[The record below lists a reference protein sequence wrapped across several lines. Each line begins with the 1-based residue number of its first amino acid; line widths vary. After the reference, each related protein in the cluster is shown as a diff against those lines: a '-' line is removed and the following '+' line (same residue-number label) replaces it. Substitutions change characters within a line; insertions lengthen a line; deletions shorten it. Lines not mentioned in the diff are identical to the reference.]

1 MQDQDQQQTIDNYI
15 DPIELSEMDKFVCM
29 EMGRQIHRYIKAMRG
44 SVNMMYRFEDQLKT
58 FSIPEREEAIAR
70 YIDLNRKVVSG
81 LDFRMIVARAMAN
94 YCDSYDYLDSMLHN
108 ERKFE
113 SYMKRVYKKYIQF
126 HEVFEENGKFGI
138 RDHKGRILVHPLYDF
153 LRTSYVYV
161 DDLRTMPVI
170 AQRDGRMGLV
180 LPDGKDTVEAPFIY
194 DDISLRDEPPYFE
207 AIKDGKTILLNA

>member
-1 MQDQDQQQTIDNYI
+1 MQDQDHQQTIDNYI

-58 FSIPEREEAIAR
+58 LSIPEREEAIAR

>member
-58 FSIPEREEAIAR
+58 LSIPEREEAIAR

-94 YCDSYDYLDSMLHN
+94 YCDSYDYLDSMLRN

>member
-58 FSIPEREEAIAR
+58 LSIPEREEAIAR

-170 AQRDGRMGLV
+170 AQRDGRMGLI

>member
-58 FSIPEREEAIAR
+58 LSIPEREEAIAR

-94 YCDSYDYLDSMLHN
+94 YCDSYDYLDRMLHN

>member
-44 SVNMMYRFEDQLKT
+44 SVYMMYRFEDQLKT
-58 FSIPEREEAIAR
+58 LSIPEREEAIAR

-126 HEVFEENGKFGI
+126 HEIFEENGKFGI

-207 AIKDGKTILLNA
+207 ALKDGKTILLNA

>member
-58 FSIPEREEAIAR
+58 LSIPEREEAIAR

-81 LDFRMIVARAMAN
+81 LDFRMIVARAIAN

-180 LPDGKDTVEAPFIY
+180 LPDGKDTVEVPFIY

>member
-1 MQDQDQQQTIDNYI
+1 MQDKDQQLTIDKYI

-44 SVNMMYRFEDQLKT
+44 SVNMMYRFEEQLKT
-58 FSIPEREEAIAR
+58 LTIPEREEAIAR

-94 YCDSYDYLDSMLHN
+94 YCDSFDYLDSMLHN
-108 ERKFE
+108 EQKFE
-113 SYMKRVYKKYIQF
+113 SYMKRIYKKYIQF

-138 RDHKGRILVHPLYDF
+138 RDHKGRVLVHPLYDF
-153 LRTSYVYV
+153 LRTCYVYV

-170 AQRDGRMGLV
+170 AQRDGKMGLI

-207 AIKDGKTILLNA
+207 ANKDGKIVLLDA

>member
-58 FSIPEREEAIAR
+58 LSIPEREEAIAR

-113 SYMKRVYKKYIQF
+113 SYIKRVYKKYIQF

-170 AQRDGRMGLV
+170 
-180 LPDGKDTVEAPFIY
+180 
-194 DDISLRDEPPYFE
+194 SPP
-207 AIKDGKTILLNA
+207 G

>member
-58 FSIPEREEAIAR
+58 LSIPEREEAIAR

-207 AIKDGKTILLNA
+207 ALKDGKTILLNA

>member
-1 MQDQDQQQTIDNYI
+1 MQDKDQQLTIDKYI

-44 SVNMMYRFEDQLKT
+44 SVNMMYRFEEQLKT
-58 FSIPEREEAIAR
+58 LTIPEREEAIAR

-94 YCDSYDYLDSMLHN
+94 YCDSFDYLDSMLHN
-108 ERKFE
+108 EQKFE
-113 SYMKRVYKKYIQF
+113 SYMKRIYKKYIQF

-138 RDHKGRILVHPLYDF
+138 RDHKGRVLVHPLYDF
-153 LRTSYVYV
+153 LRTCYVYV

-170 AQRDGRMGLV
+170 AQRDGKMGLI

-207 AIKDGKTILLNA
+207 ATKDGKIVLLDA

>member
-44 SVNMMYRFEDQLKT
+44 SVNMMYRCEDQLKT
-58 FSIPEREEAIAR
+58 LSIPEREEAIAR

-180 LPDGKDTVEAPFIY
+180 LPDGKDTVEVPFIY

>member
-29 EMGRQIHRYIKAMRG
+29 EMGRQIHLYIKAMRG

-58 FSIPEREEAIAR
+58 LSIPEREEAIAR

>member
-58 FSIPEREEAIAR
+58 LSIPEREEAIAR

-81 LDFRMIVARAMAN
+81 LDFRMIVARAIAN

-180 LPDGKDTVEAPFIY
+180 LPDGKDTVEVPFIY

-207 AIKDGKTILLNA
+207 ALKDGKTILLNA

>member
-58 FSIPEREEAIAR
+58 LSIPEREEAIAR

-81 LDFRMIVARAMAN
+81 LDFRMIVARAIAN

-207 AIKDGKTILLNA
+207 ALKDGKTILLNA

>member
-44 SVNMMYRFEDQLKT
+44 SVNMMYRFEDQLKNL
-58 FSIPEREEAIAR
+58 SIPEREEAIAR

-207 AIKDGKTILLNA
+207 ALKDGKTILLNA

>member
-1 MQDQDQQQTIDNYI
+1 
-15 DPIELSEMDKFVCM
+15 MDKFVCM

-58 FSIPEREEAIAR
+58 LSIPEREEAIAR

-207 AIKDGKTILLNA
+207 ATKDGKTILLNA

>member
-58 FSIPEREEAIAR
+58 LSIPEREEAIAR

>member
-58 FSIPEREEAIAR
+58 LSIPEREEAIAR
-70 YIDLNRKVVSG
+70 YIYLNRKVVSG

>member
-58 FSIPEREEAIAR
+58 LSIPEREEAIAR

-94 YCDSYDYLDSMLHN
+94 YCDSYDYLDSMLRN

-207 AIKDGKTILLNA
+207 ALKDGKTILLNA

>member
-1 MQDQDQQQTIDNYI
+1 MQDKDQQLTIDKYI

-44 SVNMMYRFEDQLKT
+44 SVNMMYRFEEQLKT
-58 FSIPEREEAIAR
+58 LTIPEREEAIAR

-94 YCDSYDYLDSMLHN
+94 YCDSFDYLDSMLHN
-108 ERKFE
+108 EQKFE
-113 SYMKRVYKKYIQF
+113 SYMKRIYKKYIQF

-138 RDHKGRILVHPLYDF
+138 RDHKGCVLVHPLYDF
-153 LRTSYVYV
+153 LRTCYVYV

-170 AQRDGRMGLV
+170 AQRDGKMGLI

-207 AIKDGKTILLNA
+207 ATKDGKIVLLDA

>member
-58 FSIPEREEAIAR
+58 LSIPEREEAIAR

-113 SYMKRVYKKYIQF
+113 SYIKRVYKKYIQF

-170 AQRDGRMGLV
+170 AQRDGRMGLI

>member
-58 FSIPEREEAIAR
+58 LSIPEREEAIAR

-138 RDHKGRILVHPLYDF
+138 RDHKGRILIHPLYDF

-170 AQRDGRMGLV
+170 AQRDGRMGLI

>member
-58 FSIPEREEAIAR
+58 LSIPEREEAIAR

-94 YCDSYDYLDSMLHN
+94 YCDSYDYLDRMLHN

-126 HEVFEENGKFGI
+126 HEVFKENGKFGI

>member
-58 FSIPEREEAIAR
+58 LSIPEREEAIAR

-138 RDHKGRILVHPLYDF
+138 RDHKGRILIHPLYDF

-180 LPDGKDTVEAPFIY
+180 LPDGKDTVEVPFIY

>member
-58 FSIPEREEAIAR
+58 LSIPEREEAIAR

-94 YCDSYDYLDSMLHN
+94 YCASYDYLDSMLHN

-194 DDISLRDEPPYFE
+194 DDISLRDESPYFE

>member
-58 FSIPEREEAIAR
+58 LSIPEREEAIAR

-138 RDHKGRILVHPLYDF
+138 RDHKGRILIHPLYDF

-207 AIKDGKTILLNA
+207 ATKDGKTILLNA

>member
-44 SVNMMYRFEDQLKT
+44 SVNMMYRFEAQLKT
-58 FSIPEREEAIAR
+58 LSIPDREEAIAR

-153 LRTSYVYV
+153 LRTTYVYV

>member
-58 FSIPEREEAIAR
+58 LSIPEREEAIAR

-94 YCDSYDYLDSMLHN
+94 YCDSYDYLNSMLHN

-180 LPDGKDTVEAPFIY
+180 LPDGKDTVEVPFIY

>member
-1 MQDQDQQQTIDNYI
+1 
-15 DPIELSEMDKFVCM
+15 MDKFVCM

-58 FSIPEREEAIAR
+58 LSIPEREEAIAR

-180 LPDGKDTVEAPFIY
+180 LPDGKDTVEVPFIY

>member
-58 FSIPEREEAIAR
+58 LSIPEREEAIAR
-70 YIDLNRKVVSG
+70 YIDLNRKVLSG

-180 LPDGKDTVEAPFIY
+180 LPDGKDTVEVPFIY

>member
-1 MQDQDQQQTIDNYI
+1 
-15 DPIELSEMDKFVCM
+15 MDKFVCM

-44 SVNMMYRFEDQLKT
+44 SVNMMYRFEEQLKT
-58 FSIPEREEAIAR
+58 LTIPEREEAIAR

-94 YCDSYDYLDSMLHN
+94 YCDSFDYLDSMLHN
-108 ERKFE
+108 EQKFE
-113 SYMKRVYKKYIQF
+113 SYMKRIYKKYIQF

-138 RDHKGRILVHPLYDF
+138 RDHKGRVLVHPLYDF
-153 LRTSYVYV
+153 LRTCYVYV

-170 AQRDGRMGLV
+170 AQRDGKMGLI

-207 AIKDGKTILLNA
+207 ATKDGKIVLLDA